1 MVTAEE
7 YFLAGRETPFW
18 AVGLA
23 LFASNIGSE
32 HFVGLAGS
40 GAKLGMCVSWGEW
53 LSPLCIL
60 LLGWVFVPY
69 YLQTDIYT
77 MPEFLQQRYSRGLR
91 IYYAVLLLM
100 MYVFTKVSVALYAGA
115 IVLQVTL
122 GWDIM
127 TSAVILVVAT
137 GAYTTLG
144 GMKAVIHT
152 ECLQSVV
159 LIAGGLLLL
168 GFALQRVGGGATLL
182 QGGAALWHELP
193 DSHLHLFQPPS
204 HHEFPWTGVLF
215 GMPFTSVW
223 YWCTDQNVVQ
233 RVLAAKSLAHARAG
247 AVLAASLKIL
257 PPFMMVVP
265 GMVARVLYRE
275 QMEDSE
281 EVGWPNL
288 FSPCF
293 LLVFSIRLA
302 GCRFASCSAP
312 SAVPRDPSIDHRLA
326 RLHFPPRAPGR
337 RRLTPHMSSLARSH
351 PPDLPPFLSGVFL
364 HSELQPGFPTAGDG
378 PATDACV
385 GADGGRHARRPH
397 VLCRLYLQQHL
408 DPLHDGCVEERAP
421 LRLAA
426 GASPRSAPLRVAS

>member
-1 MVTAEE
+1 MKAMFNLGRVRCCRQGAPFFRAIQAHARRRFSLAAPAAARDASAPGDQAAHIAPDTSKKITTEE
-7 YFLAGRETPFW
+7 YFLAGRDTQFW

-69 YLQTDIYT
+69 YLRTDIYT
-77 MPEFLQQRYSRGLR
+77 MPEFLEQRYSRGLR
-91 IYYAVLLLM
+91 VYYALLLLV

-115 IVLQVTL
+115 IVLQLTL

-168 GFALQRVGGGATLL
+168 GYALQHVGGGGLV
-182 QGGAALWHELP
+182 QGGAALWRQLP

-215 GMPFTSVW
+215 GMPFTSIW

-265 GMVARVLYRE
+265 GMVARVLYRQ

-281 EVGWPNL
+281 EVGWP
-288 FSPCF
+288 
-293 LLVFSIRLA
+293 
-302 GCRFASCSAP
+302 
-312 SAVPRDPSIDHRLA
+312 A
-326 RLHFPPRAPGR
+326 RLRVRGRA
-337 RRLTPHMSSLARSH
+337 LVQSCMT
-351 PPDLPPFLSGVFL
+351 
-364 HSELQPGFPTAGDG
+364 
-378 PATDACV
+378 
-385 GADGGRHARRPH
+385 
-397 VLCRLYLQQHL
+397 
-408 DPLHDGCVEERAP
+408 
-421 LRLAA
+421 
-426 GASPRSAPLRVAS
+426 RVH